1 MDYLPRMPLPLM
13 KSIRKTE
20 MEVPKQDYKYP
31 LLEHDI
37 ALPNDTSP
45 GIDRLDSLP
54 AYMGI

>member
-1 MDYLPRMPLPLM
+1 MPLPLM

-31 LLEHDI
+31 LLEHYI

-54 AYMGI
+54 AYMGM